1 VRAELAGARAT
12 ASRSLRDPAEAALLA
27 DAWRRA
33 SDAAE
38 RPEAP
43 AHLRPYALLR
53 RGQSALAAG
62 DRPAAEA
69 ALAESRAGAAE
80 TGFGLIV
87 AQADRLLRD
96 SGAVRP
102 AGSHERNHDT
112 ALTEREAQVLDLI
125 EQGLT
130 NKQIG
135 ERLYISAKTASVHV
149 SSILRK
155 VGAASRTEAVYR
167 AARSRS

>member
-1 VRAELAGARAT
+1 M
-12 ASRSLRDPAEAALLA
+12 
-27 DAWRRA
+27 
-33 SDAAE
+33 
-38 RPEAP
+38 
-43 AHLRPYALLR
+43 
-53 RGQSALAAG
+53 
-62 DRPAAEA
+62 
-69 ALAESRAGAAE
+69 
-80 TGFGLIV
+80 
-87 AQADRLLRD
+87 
-96 SGAVRP
+96 
-102 AGSHERNHDT
+102 
-112 ALTEREAQVLDLI
+112 LDLI